1 MGDPAPHHAPL
12 ASVVADVAREF
23 TAVWA
28 HPNLERF
35 MTLLHEDVLLLQP
48 VTAPVRGKA
57 AARREF
63 GRMMQWLPDL
73 RGTVDH
79 WSAHGPDLLIA
90 WRLAFT
96 LGYTPFTLRI
106 VDRIVVRDGL
116 IGEREAYFDSLRFML
131 ATIARPG
138 AWLGYLRYRGY
149 LPGGD
154 AHLGSPHPKE

>member
-1 MGDPAPHHAPL
+1 MDDPA
-12 ASVVADVAREF
+12 VAAVAREF
-23 TAVWA
+23 TEAWA
-28 HPNLERF
+28 HPDLDRF
-35 MTLLHEDVLLLQP
+35 MALLHEDVLLLQP
-48 VTAPVRGKA
+48 VTKPVRGKA

-63 GRMMQWLPDL
+63 GRMLTWLPDL

-79 WSAHGPDLLIA
+79 WSASGSDLLVA
-90 WRLAFT
+90 WRLDFT
-96 LGYTPFTLRI
+96 LGGAPFALRI

-154 AHLGSPHPKE
+154 ARLEAPGQRSR